1 MDNFEEKKLILTQ
14 KIYVIIVTYNGMQ
27 WLDRC
32 LGSLLKST
40 ISVHTIVVDN
50 ASTDETT
57 NHIEQD
63 YPEVELI
70 RSTENLGFGKGNNV
84 GLKKALDENAD
95 YVFLLN
101 QDAWIEP
108 DAIEKL
114 VKAHQSTTGFGVLSP
129 VHLNGTGSGLETK
142 FAEYA
147 SPDNTPNYLSE
158 LYMGTIKTVYETKFV
173 NAAAWLI
180 SKECLFKT
188 GGFNPLFPHYGE
200 DENYLQRVKF
210 LGMKVGIVTNST
222 ITHDSDFS
230 WEKIQFNPQRNL
242 IFNLIPLADVNLP
255 YRSACLLFIKRS
267 LDELTSFL
275 LFRKFKNFRVRG
287 KACWQT
293 LLLVRK
299 IKKSRKQSH
308 VKTAFL

>member
-1 MDNFEEKKLILTQ
+1 M
-14 KIYVIIVTYNGMQ
+14 KIYTIIVTYNGMK

-32 LGSLLKST
+32 LGSLRLST
-40 ISVHTIVVDN
+40 LPVYTIVVDN
-50 ASTDETT
+50 DSSDESA
-57 NHIEQD
+57 NHIEKNF
-63 YPEVELI
+63 PEVELI

-84 GLKKALDENAD
+84 GMKKALDENAD

-108 DAIEKL
+108 NTIEKL
-114 VKAHQSTTGFGVLSP
+114 VEGHQTNTEFGVLSP
-129 VHLNGTGSGLETK
+129 VHLNGTGTGLETK

-147 SPDNTPNYLSE
+147 SPDNTPDYLSD
-158 LYMGTIKTVYETKFV
+158 LYMGTIKKMYQTKFV

-180 SKECLFKT
+180 SKECLIKT

-210 LGMKVGIVTNST
+210 VGLKIGIVTKAT
-222 ITHDSDFS
+222 IVHDSVFS

-242 IFNLIPLADVNLP
+242 IFNLIPLADPNLP
-255 YRSACLLFIKRS
+255 YRSACLVFEKRS
-267 LDELTSFL
+267 LDELTSYL

-287 KACWQT
+287 KAFWQT
-293 LLLVRK
+293 LLLVGK
-299 IKKSRKQSH
+299 IRKSRNQSKI
-308 VKTAFL
+308 KTAFL